1 MFKMKTLQ
9 IFSRRER
16 RSAFL
21 NPNRV
26 TGIEPLLQRRTA
38 NLFFLLLLGLAL
50 APAGLPGQGRC
61 LVYLTGP
68 SFSRHFSPYHDRLN
82 ELHLGLGVE
91 AYYRKKHLL
100 LGGSGHFMFNDSN
113 NRTSYWIGMAPGYFV
128 GVQKKFWAALAAV
141 VGGLKKHEYNNGRFS
156 FFALPYLT
164 IGCNRIG
171 LNIGYI
177 PRISS
182 VTCPILLVQ
191 LKVLVYPFRGL

>member
-1 MFKMKTLQ
+1 MC
-9 IFSRRER
+9 
-16 RSAFL
+16 RS
-21 NPNRV
+21 V
-26 TGIEPLLQRRTA
+26 KKIS
-38 NLFFLLLLGLAL
+38 FFLLLASALSPVGLA
-50 APAGLPGQGRC
+50 GQGNC

-91 AYYRKKHLL
+91 AYFKKNHLL

-113 NRTSYWIGMAPGYFV
+113 NRTSCWIGMAAGYFV
-128 GVQKKFWAALAAV
+128 GAQKKLWAALTAV

-191 LKVLVYPFRGL
+191 LKVLVYPFQGL